1 MLKQLIL
8 IKLEMYKYISIN
20 EDNNG
25 NDNNNNDN
33 NANDKKIKIKI
44 IIIII
49 IVMRIIALEV
59 IALIK
64 NSNKKNIS
72 IRRLG
77 NWIQFLSYHFYYHS
91 HLQLLYLT
99 LLITSH
105 LRFSVKNV
113 HS

>member
-1 MLKQLIL
+1 
-8 IKLEMYKYISIN
+8 MYKYISIN

-33 NANDKKIKIKI
+33 NANDKKIKIKIII

>member
-1 MLKQLIL
+1 
-8 IKLEMYKYISIN
+8 MYKYISIN
-20 EDNNG
+20 EYNNG

>member
-1 MLKQLIL
+1 MH
-8 IKLEMYKYISIN
+8 KYISIN

-25 NDNNNNDN
+25 NDNNNDN
-33 NANDKKIKIKI
+33 NANDKKKK

-64 NSNKKNIS
+64 NSNKKNRS

-77 NWIQFLSYHFYYHS
+77 N
-91 HLQLLYLT
+91 
-99 LLITSH
+99 
-105 LRFSVKNV
+105 
-113 HS
+113 

>member
-1 MLKQLIL
+1 MH
-8 IKLEMYKYISIN
+8 KYISIN

-49 IVMRIIALEV
+49 IIIIIVMRIIALEV

-64 NSNKKNIS
+64 NSNKKNRS

-77 NWIQFLSYHFYYHS
+77 NWIQFLYYHFYYHS

-99 LLITSH
+99 VLITSH

>member
-1 MLKQLIL
+1 
-8 IKLEMYKYISIN
+8 MYKYISIN

-33 NANDKKIKIKI
+33 NANDKKIKIK
-44 IIIII
+44 IIII

>member
-1 MLKQLIL
+1 
-8 IKLEMYKYISIN
+8 MYKYISIN

-44 IIIII
+44 IIII
-49 IVMRIIALEV
+49 VMRIIALEV

-64 NSNKKNIS
+64 NSNKKNRS

-77 NWIQFLSYHFYYHS
+77 NWIQFLYYHFYYHS

-99 LLITSH
+99 VLITSH

>member
-1 MLKQLIL
+1 MH
-8 IKLEMYKYISIN
+8 KYISIN

-25 NDNNNNDN
+25 NDNNNDN
-33 NANDKKIKIKI
+33 NANDKKIKI

>member
-1 MLKQLIL
+1 MH
-8 IKLEMYKYISIN
+8 KYISIN

-25 NDNNNNDN
+25 NDNNNDN
-33 NANDKKIKIKI
+33 NANDKKIIII

-64 NSNKKNIS
+64 NSNKKNRS

-77 NWIQFLSYHFYYHS
+77 NWIQFLYYHFYYHS

-99 LLITSH
+99 VLITSH

>member
-1 MLKQLIL
+1 
-8 IKLEMYKYISIN
+8 MYKYISIN

-33 NANDKKIKIKI
+33 SANDKKIKIK

-64 NSNKKNIS
+64 NSNKKNRS

-77 NWIQFLSYHFYYHS
+77 NWIQFLYYHFYYHS

-99 LLITSH
+99 VLITSH

>member
-1 MLKQLIL
+1 
-8 IKLEMYKYISIN
+8 MYKYISIN

-49 IVMRIIALEV
+49 VMRIIALEV

-77 NWIQFLSYHFYYHS
+77 NWIRFLSYHFYYHS